1 MISLKSL
8 REKQARLRRE
18 VTERTI
24 GYILAAFSFVAGL
37 AWNEAIKSM
46 IDQLFP
52 FSRDSIWIKFIYA
65 IIITLIIVLVTI
77 YLLKIIEKKE
87 EIKSE

>member
-1 MISLKSL
+1 MISLKGL
-8 REKQARLRRE
+8 REKQARLRKD

-65 IIITLIIVLVTI
+65 IIITLVIVLVTI

-87 EIKSE
+87 EVNT